1 VTGAASVPP
10 ILIRRMHDEL
20 GIAEVLTAY
29 GLTESSGCVS
39 ATQAGDPVELVA
51 SSCGRPIPGVEVRLV
66 GADDRDVATGDPGEL
81 LVRGFNV
88 MKGYLDDPKATA
100 ETIDADGWL
109 RTGDIATQD
118 ERGYLR
124 ITDRAKDLFICGG
137 FNCYPAE
144 IEARLLEHPD
154 VARVAV
160 VGRPDERMG
169 EVGHAVI
176 VPKPGAVRDD
186 KALISWC
193 REQMANYKVP
203 RTVEWV
209 DELPV
214 NASGKVQRFLLK

>member
-1 VTGAASVPP
+1 
-10 ILIRRMHDEL
+10 
-20 GIAEVLTAY
+20 
-29 GLTESSGCVS
+29 
-39 ATQAGDPVELVA
+39 VA
-51 SSCGRPIPGVEVRLV
+51 V
-66 GADDRDVATGDPGEL
+66 GEAGEL

-100 ETIDADGWL
+100 ETIDAEGWL
-109 RTGDIATQD
+109 RTGDIATRD
-118 ERGYLR
+118 ARGYLR

-160 VGRPDERMG
+160 VGRADERLG
-169 EVGHAVI
+169 EVGHAV
-176 VPKPGAVRDD
+176 VVGKPGAARDP
-186 KALISWC
+186 KAFLAWC

-203 RTVEWV
+203 RSVEWV

-214 NASGKVQRFLLK
+214 NAAGKVQRFLLK